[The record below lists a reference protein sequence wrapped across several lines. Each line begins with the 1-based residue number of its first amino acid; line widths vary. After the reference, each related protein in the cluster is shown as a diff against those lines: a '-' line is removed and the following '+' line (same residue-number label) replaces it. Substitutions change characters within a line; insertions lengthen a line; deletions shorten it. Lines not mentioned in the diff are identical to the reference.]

1 MFGWLKK
8 TKKEAEDEI
17 PEKVIESTITEMEEA
32 IRKEIASL
40 NLLAKNYKAIQ
51 EKINELQYK
60 AYDLGKEALRVVK
73 QGNSLEAKN
82 LLSHKADCELQ
93 IKEYQEIAKEME
105 TSIRK
110 LEKQVSKMKVQL
122 DRTKSKK
129 AILVAEYAN
138 AQTQK
143 ELAQKLQE
151 LDIQTDVFETSIIQT
166 QVEAGLHEDPLLK
179 EFENL
184 AVSDNTIENLQK
196 EAEAQERKLKEQQ
209 ELNKQKYLETIA
221 GKDFFKPT
229 PASDKQKNI
238 QENFFKENATQKKSQ
253 ILEQFWE
260 KQSESKNENLFE
272 DFFGK
277 EASKKTISE
286 TNLDDFFDENSNFC
300 INIDSFLE
308 QSQKEKVIQDFFSD
322 SEAKELAE
330 IEKSLQ
336 MNYESPQTDLQKKF
350 DDFFKTEPTSKSDKQ
365 KQIDD
370 FFKNT

>member
-151 LDIQTDVFETSIIQT
+151 LDIQTDVF
-166 QVEAGLHEDPLLK
+166 G
-179 EFENL
+179 
-184 AVSDNTIENLQK
+184 
-196 EAEAQERKLKEQQ
+196 
-209 ELNKQKYLETIA
+209 
-221 GKDFFKPT
+221 
-229 PASDKQKNI
+229 
-238 QENFFKENATQKKSQ
+238 
-253 ILEQFWE
+253 
-260 KQSESKNENLFE
+260 
-272 DFFGK
+272 
-277 EASKKTISE
+277 
-286 TNLDDFFDENSNFC
+286 
-300 INIDSFLE
+300 
-308 QSQKEKVIQDFFSD
+308 
-322 SEAKELAE
+322 
-330 IEKSLQ
+330 
-336 MNYESPQTDLQKKF
+336 
-350 DDFFKTEPTSKSDKQ
+350 
-365 KQIDD
+365 
-370 FFKNT
+370 

>member
-17 PEKVIESTITEMEEA
+17 PEKVIETTIAEMEEA

-51 EKINELQYK
+51 TKINELQYK
-60 AYDLGKEALRVVK
+60 AYDLGKEALRIVK
-73 QGNSLEAKN
+73 QGNGLEAKS
-82 LLSHKADCELQ
+82 LLAHKADCELQ
-93 IKEYQEIAKEME
+93 IKEYQEIAKDTEA
-105 TSIRK
+105 SIRK
-110 LEKQVSKMKVQL
+110 LEKQLSKMKVQL

-138 AQTQK
+138 AKTQK

-151 LDIQTDVFETSIIQT
+151 LDIHTEVFENSIIQT
-166 QVEAGLHEDPLLK
+166 QVEASLYEDPLLK
-179 EFENL
+179 AFENL
-184 AVSDNTIENLQK
+184 DVSDTAIQNLYE
-196 EAEAQERKLKEQQ
+196 EAETQERKRKEQQ

-229 PASDKQKNI
+229 SAENTNESLA
-238 QENFFKENATQKKSQ
+238 ENFFKENATQKKSQ
-253 ILEQFWE
+253 ILKQFWE
-260 KQSESKNENLFE
+260 KESEGKNESLFE
-272 DFFGK
+272 EFFGK

-286 TNLDDFFDENSNFC
+286 TNLDDFFDENSNFY

-308 QSQKEKVIQDFFSD
+308 ESQKAKIIQDFFSD

-336 MNYESPQTDLQKKF
+336 YNYENPKTDLQKKF